1 MAPRSTWKGGMGF
14 GMVNVPVKLFTAVD
28 EKTIHFNNVH
38 RECKTKLAQPK
49 TCPTCNKAV
58 DAKEIVKGYE
68 IGDNQW
74 VFLEDSDF
82 EAVRLK
88 SLKAME
94 VLEFVDGA
102 GIDPRH
108 YDSSY
113 FVAPDEA
120 GVKAF
125 SLFLHAMAQVNM
137 VGVVKLT
144 FKTKEKLA
152 TIRPFGNVILL
163 QTLFYADELKPSK
176 DIEVSLPEVSDREL
190 EMGMTLIKTLAADK
204 VDMAKYHDNYREA
217 LMKVI
222 QAKVAGEVIEAPTPE
237 KEPEMDLVEAL
248 MASINAENQKK
259 ETAEVA

>member
-14 GMVNVPVKLFTAVD
+14 GMVNVPVKLFTATD
-28 EKTIHFNNVH
+28 EKTIRFNNVH
-38 RECKTKLAQPK
+38 RDCHTKLTQPK

-58 DAKEIVKGYE
+58 DASEIVKGYE
-68 IGDNQW
+68 IGDNEW

-94 VLEFVDGA
+94 VLEFVDSA

-108 YDSSY
+108 YDTSY

-125 SLFLHAMAQVNM
+125 ALFLQAMAQVNM

-163 QTLFYADELKPSK
+163 QTLYYADELKATK
-176 DIEVSLPEVSDREL
+176 EYEVALPEVSEKEL
-190 EMGMTLIKTLAADK
+190 EMGKQLIQTLASGE

-222 QAKVAGEVIEAPTPE
+222 QAKVAGEVITAPTPE
-237 KEPEMDLVEAL
+237 PEQEVDLVDAL
-248 MASINAENQKK
+248 MASINAEQQKK
-259 ETAEVA
+259 EAAGVA